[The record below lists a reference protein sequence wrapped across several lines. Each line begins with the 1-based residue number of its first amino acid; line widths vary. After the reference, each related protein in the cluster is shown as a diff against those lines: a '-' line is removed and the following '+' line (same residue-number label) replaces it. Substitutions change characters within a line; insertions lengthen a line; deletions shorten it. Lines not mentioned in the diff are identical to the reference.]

1 MRHGPAVSALLLAAL
16 AGCATAAPGPGAPS
30 GRIAR
35 SAEPT
40 RQLRDEA
47 EIDAAARLLRMEDTR
62 VLDLPALESIAASPN
77 PELRRRAALAA
88 GRIRD
93 SRGLPVLERLLADPD
108 TAVAA
113 TGAFALGVLGDTAAV
128 GLLVPLTTA
137 ERAAAMPTVAGEAAG
152 ALGKLRTERGRA
164 AVAGLLRGAANDSA
178 SRLAVRHALLAAW
191 KFPRRGGDA
200 APVLRWTESS
210 DPELRW
216 RAAFALTRRA
226 DPAATPELARLAADP
241 DWRVRSF
248 ALRGLTAPLADSSSV
263 GAAAA
268 RGLLLAALAD
278 TSTAV
283 RVNAARSLGTHPHP
297 SAVEALARLAGG
309 GSAHLAVAG
318 AESLGRLEA
327 AAASAAPVLRATA
340 LDTTRVPGVRGAA
353 LAALAEIAGGEAAGA
368 AARLAAE
375 RDWRSRAAA
384 ARAYARVGPVT
395 RPEVYALARDPD
407 PRVAAAALDAA
418 AGAQGAPLDS
428 LRPLLLESLAADDPI
443 VRTNALGSLAR
454 LADPAT
460 LPAVLN
466 AYGLARRDS
475 LNDAALAA
483 LDAMVAIRAKGV
495 PVARA
500 FFARYPRSP
509 DHNVRQRAEAVFA
522 DTARQAWGPV
532 VPVATGLDST
542 LYRAVVREWVVP
554 ALEGWS
560 PRVRIDTESGPID
573 LRLFAA
579 DAPLTT
585 MNFAALAQ
593 QGFFDGQQ
601 WPRVVPNFVIQGGDP
616 RGDTSGGPGY
626 AIRDEIN
633 RHPYGT
639 GTLGMALSGPDTG
652 GSQWFVTHSPH
663 PHLDG
668 TYTVFGEVIEG
679 MDVVN
684 LVQVGE
690 TISRIT
696 RLR

>member
-1 MRHGPAVSALLLAAL
+1 MRRRSAVSGLLLAAL
-16 AGCATAAPGPGAPS
+16 SGCATAGAGPGSPAAPAAE
-30 GRIAR
+30 AR
-35 SAEPT
+35 W
-40 RQLRDEA
+40 QLRGDA
-47 EIDAAARLLRMEDTR
+47 EIEAVARLLRMEDTR
-62 VLDLPALESIAASPN
+62 VLDPAALESIAASTN
-77 PELRRRAALAA
+77 PEVRRRAALAA

-93 SRGLPVLERLLADPD
+93 PRGLPVLERLLADPD

-113 TGAFALGVLGDTAAV
+113 TGAFAMGVLGDTAAV
-128 GLLVPLTTA
+128 GALVPLTTA
-137 ERAAAMPTVAGEAAG
+137 ERAAALPTVAGEAAG

-164 AVAGLLRGAANDSA
+164 AVAGLLRSAADDSA

-191 KFPRRGGDA
+191 KWPRRGDGSA
-200 APVLRWTESS
+200 ILRWTGSP
-210 DPELRW
+210 DPEVRW

-226 DPAATPELARLAADP
+226 DPAATPALARLAADP

-248 ALRGLTAPLADSSSV
+248 AVRGLAAPLADSSSV
-263 GAAAA
+263 GAEAA

-278 TSTAV
+278 TSAAV
-283 RVNAARSLGTHPHP
+283 RINAARALGTQPHP
-297 SAVEALARLAGG
+297 SAVAALARLAGG
-309 GSAHLAVAG
+309 DDAHLAVAG
-318 AESLGRLEA
+318 AESLGRLGA
-327 AAASAAPVLRATA
+327 AAADAAPVLRAAA
-340 LDTTRVPGVRGAA
+340 LDTVRITGVRGAA
-353 LAALAEIAGGEAAGA
+353 LAALAEISGGA
-368 AARLAAE
+368 AAEVATRIGVE
-375 RDWRSRAAA
+375 RDWRARAAA

-395 RPEVYALARDPD
+395 RPELAALARDPD

-418 AGAQGAPLDS
+418 ASAQGAPLDS

-443 VRTNALGSLAR
+443 LRASALGGLAR
-454 LADPAT
+454 LADPSTA
-460 LPAVLN
+460 PAVLN

-483 LDAMVAIRAKGV
+483 LDALAAIRARGV
-495 PVARA
+495 PVARP
-500 FFARYPRSP
+500 FLARYGRSA
-509 DHNVRQRAEAVFA
+509 DHNVRQRAESVFG
-522 DTARQAWGPV
+522 DTVRRAWGPA
-532 VPVATGLDST
+532 VPVETGLDSAMY
-542 LYRAVVREWVVP
+542 LAVVREWIMP
-554 ALEGWS
+554 ALDGWG
-560 PRVRIDTESGPID
+560 PRVRIVTGSGPID
-573 LRLFAA
+573 LRLFAS

-585 MNFAALAQ
+585 MSFAALVQ
-593 QGFFDGQQ
+593 QGYFDGQE

-633 RHPYGT
+633 RRLYDT

-668 TYTVFGEVIEG
+668 TYTVFGQVVEG

>member
-1 MRHGPAVSALLLAAL
+1 MTRRSALSGLLLAAL
-16 AGCATAAPGPGAPS
+16 AGCATAGAAPGAPPA
-30 GRIAR
+30 GTA
-35 SAEPT
+35 AAAP

-47 EIDAAARLLRMEDTR
+47 DVEAVGRLLQMEDTR
-62 VLDLPALESIAASPN
+62 VLDLAALESIAASHN
-77 PELRRRAALAA
+77 PEVRRRAALAA

-93 SRGLPVLERLLADPD
+93 SRALPALERLLADPD

-113 TGAFALGVLGDTAAV
+113 TGAFAMGVLGDTAAV
-128 GLLVPLTTA
+128 GALVPLTTA
-137 ERAAAMPTVAGEAAG
+137 ERAAALPTVAGEAVG

-164 AVAGLLRGAANDSA
+164 AVAGLLRSAADDSA

-191 KFPRRGGDA
+191 KFPRRGDNA
-200 APVLRWTESS
+200 AILRWTESP
-210 DPELRW
+210 DAEVRW
-216 RAAFALTRRA
+216 RAVFALTRRA
-226 DPAATPELARLAADP
+226 DPAATPALARLAADP

-248 ALRGLTAPLADSSSV
+248 AVRGLSAPLADSSAV
-263 GAAAA
+263 GAEAA
-268 RGLLLAALAD
+268 RALLLAALAD
-278 TSTAV
+278 TSAAV
-283 RVNAARSLGTHPHP
+283 RINAARSLGTHPHP
-297 SAVEALARLAGG
+297 SAVAALARLVGG
-309 GSAHLAVAG
+309 GDGHLAVTG
-318 AESLGRLEA
+318 AESLGRLGA
-327 AAASAAPVLRATA
+327 AAADAAPVLRAVA
-340 LDTTRVPGVRGAA
+340 LDTARITGVRGAA
-353 LAALAEIAGGEAAGA
+353 MAALAEVQGGA
-368 AARLAAE
+368 AAQVAARLGGE
-375 RDWRSRAAA
+375 RGWRARAAA

-395 RPEVYALARDPD
+395 RPELLALARDPD

-443 VRTNALGSLAR
+443 VRTNALGGLAR

-483 LDAMVAIRAKGV
+483 LEALAAIRAKGV
-495 PVARA
+495 PVARP
-500 FFARYPRSP
+500 FFARYPRSA
-509 DHNVRQRAEAVFA
+509 DHNVRQRAEAMFG
-522 DTARQAWGPV
+522 DTVRQAWGPV
-532 VPVATGLDST
+532 VPVATGIDSAM
-542 LYRAVVREWVVP
+542 YRTIVRDWIVP
-554 ALEGWS
+554 ALDGWA
-560 PRVRIDTESGPID
+560 PRVRIVTESGPID
-573 LRLFAA
+573 LRLFAS

-585 MNFAALAQ
+585 MSFIALVQ

-633 RHPYGT
+633 RHLYGT

-668 TYTVFGEVIEG
+668 TYTVFGEVLDG
-679 MDVVN
+679 MDVVS